1 MKRILAPHK
10 EAVTLCACG
19 CGQPAPI
26 SPSSWKSRG
35 YVKGEPRK
43 YISGH
48 NRASSP
54 DFYIVD
60 ESTGCWVWQRSCGS
74 SGYGLLRRNGKNTVA
89 HRHYWQEANGRPVP
103 TGMCLDHLCR
113 NRKCV
118 NPDHLEVVTY
128 AENVRRGA
136 GWGGVLRNA

>member
-1 MKRILAPHK
+1 MKKVLAPHK
-10 EAVTLCACG
+10 GGVTCACG

-26 SPSSWKSRG
+26 SPSSWKARG

-74 SGYGLLRRNGKNTVA
+74 SGYGLLRRNGKNIVA
-89 HRHYWQEANGRPVP
+89 HRHYWQEANGRSVP